1 MRNIYSGI
9 DIGSD
14 SVKIV
19 VLEKID
25 SRYHVLATI
34 QEKSEGLKRGIIVD
48 YDKLL
53 DSVKNAVE
61 KLNSKM
67 GFKLTKTLLNIS
79 SVETKVNVK
88 EAKVKIYGDTVSSRD
103 ITSVLDEVTKGAVDP
118 KDELVCVTPIMF
130 SVDKKENIKKPQGKE
145 GKFLGVNAVIVS
157 SPKKYLY
164 PYFNIFNE
172 LDIEIV
178 DLTLSIISDY
188 AAAKT
193 NQTDTKFGAVINF
206 GEDMID
212 FAVFNKGI
220 MIKSDQLKFGSRNV
234 DRDISYVYGLDLLT
248 SRNLKERFAYAYA
261 KDADINDSLDLPSV
275 DGGTITINQKEV
287 SDVTEAR
294 LKEMLNLTKKAINNL
309 TNRKISYIIITGGL
323 SELSGFDKLVEEVLG
338 IEAKILSINEIGIR
352 TNNFS
357 SAYGIIKYYNEKL
370 ELRSRNYSML
380 NDEEI
385 ILMMNNNDESM
396 LKKSEE
402 KYSKVSNYFIQ

>member
-14 SVKIV
+14 SIKIV

-25 SRYHVLATI
+25 SRYHVLAAI
-34 QEKSEGLKRGIIVD
+34 KEKVEGLRRGIIVD
-48 YDKLL
+48 YDKVL
-53 DSVKNAVE
+53 DSVKNAME
-61 KLNSKM
+61 KLNSTM
-67 GFKLTKTLLNIS
+67 GFRVDKVLLSIS
-79 SVETKVNVK
+79 SIENNVKVK

-103 ITSVLDEVTKGAVDP
+103 ISGVLEEVTKGAVDP

-130 SVDKKENIKKPQGKE
+130 SIDKKENIKRPQGKE

-178 DLTLSIISDY
+178 DLTLNIISDY
-188 AAAKT
+188 AAAK
-193 NQTDTKFGAVINF
+193 NRQTDSKFGAVINF

-220 MIKSDQLKFGSRNV
+220 MIKSDHLKFGSRNV
-234 DRDISYVYGLDLLT
+234 DRDISYVYGLDLKVA
-248 SRNLKERFAYAYA
+248 RNLKEKFVYAFA
-261 KDADINDSLDLPSV
+261 KDADANDSLNLPSV

-287 SDVTEAR
+287 SDVSEAR

-309 TNRKISYIIITGGL
+309 TKRKISYIIITGGL
-323 SELSGFDKLVEEVLG
+323 SELSGFDKLVEEILG
-338 IEAKILSINEIGIR
+338 IEAKILSIDEIGIR
-352 TNNFS
+352 TNSFS

-385 ILMMNNNDESM
+385 MLMMNNNDENI
-396 LKKSEE
+396 LRKSEE